1 MADDHE
7 LKPAVTVFPI
17 PVDRPSVLAFRLIGV
32 LSRDDVAFMGAI
44 ANRAFDTRT
53 EVDMILIF
61 EPEARISLTSVVSA
75 TAIRAE
81 YRALGRV
88 RRYVVVG
95 APAVVRQVISAMD
108 AVIPPDARTF
118 SREDEQTAWAHVA
131 ARPATPPPNVNR
143 FEWEAMAAVNARAH
157 LAAREA
163 GRAGIAAAVLHGNRV
178 IALEANEIALQ
189 CDPTRHAEGV
199 AMAAAATQLGGPDLS
214 GCTLLSSLQPC
225 EMCLAASRFAGID
238 RILFAVR
245 QQKVPK
251 RYFVFP
257 GLALADFI
265 AASPRPFTVIGGLL
279 EDDVLPLYA
288 DGRE

>member
-7 LKPAVTVFPI
+7 PKPALTVFPI
-17 PVDRPSVLAFRLIGV
+17 PVDRPSVLAFRLSGV
-32 LSRDDVAFMGAI
+32 LSQDDVAFMGAI
-44 ANRAFDTRT
+44 ANQAFDTRT

-61 EPEARISLTSVVSA
+61 EPEARISLTSMASA

-81 YRALGRV
+81 FRALGKV
-88 RRYVVVG
+88 RRYVAVG
-95 APAVVRQVISAMD
+95 APAAVRQVISAMD

-118 SREDEQTAWAHVA
+118 ARDEEPTAWDHVT
-131 ARPATPPPNVNR
+131 ARPLTPPPDISR

-163 GRAGIAAAVLHGNRV
+163 GRAGIAAAVLRGDRM

-199 AMAAAATQLGGPDLS
+199 AMAAAGKQLGGPDLS

-245 QQKVPK
+245 QQNVPG

-257 GLALADFI
+257 GLGIDDFI
-265 AASPRPFTVIGGLL
+265 EASPRPFTAIGGLQ

-288 DGRE
+288 DGQE